1 MIKVNFTKV
10 ESCYVNLNLES
21 KEEAIEIV
29 KSFIE
34 NCPYDT
40 IFLSQGELDGDEDDE
55 SFKKLKDVY
64 ISSGNY
70 TVDEGALPDFE
81 IESADE
87 E

>member
-34 NCPYDT
+34 NSAYDT
-40 IFLSQGELDGDEDDE
+40 LFLSEGDLDGDEDNE
-55 SFKKLKDVY
+55 SFKKLKEVY

-70 TVDEGALPDFE
+70 TVEDGASPDFE
-81 IESADE
+81 IESAYE